1 MEAKGVRVHGGA
13 GKQVAVVSSCNTSKA
28 YRIGMLFGMLCRHIV
43 YLLLLLLLLL
53 LLQLHRMQRPACAAL
68 KRLNIAPQE
77 NLTLLLRQR
86 SHGPALC

>member
-13 GKQVAVVSSCNTSKA
+13 GKQVAVVSSCNTSK
-28 YRIGMLFGMLCRHIV
+28 YRMLFGMLCRHIV